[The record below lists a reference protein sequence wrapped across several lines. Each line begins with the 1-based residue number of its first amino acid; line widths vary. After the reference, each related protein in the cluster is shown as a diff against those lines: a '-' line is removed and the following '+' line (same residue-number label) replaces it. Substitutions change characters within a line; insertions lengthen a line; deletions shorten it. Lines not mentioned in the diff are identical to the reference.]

1 MAAARVR
8 AGYGP
13 GGRQPFAYAYVFLV
27 LQAGQVATLNGTG
40 SRDPDGDDPTYR
52 WNQTSGANV
61 TLSDYASP
69 VPVFVPPATPHF
81 QSFVFK
87 LVVSDGE
94 MDSAPSVAA
103 VMVLRPGEP
112 GS

>member
-1 MAAARVR
+1 MR

-13 GGRQPFAYAYVFLV
+13 GGRQPFAYARVFLV

-40 SRDPDGDDPTYR
+40 SWDPDGDDPTYR

-69 VPVFVPPATPHF
+69 VPTFMPRAAPHL

-94 MDSAPSVAA
+94 MDSEPSVAVA
-103 VMVLRPGEP
+103 MILRPGKP